1 MLDCGGLE
9 KNYPANA
16 TSTKVRK
23 SMLSAKTSDLKSSL
37 ASWLAMLLLPYGA
50 KQPSTML
57 N

>member
-9 KNYPANA
+9 KNYRANA